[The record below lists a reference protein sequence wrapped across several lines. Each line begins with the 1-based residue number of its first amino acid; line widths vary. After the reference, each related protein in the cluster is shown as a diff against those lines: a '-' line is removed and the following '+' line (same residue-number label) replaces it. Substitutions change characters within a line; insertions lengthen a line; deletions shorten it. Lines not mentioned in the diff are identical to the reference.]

1 MTAFAYREGSLF
13 CDEVDLVS
21 VAAEV
26 GTPYFVYSGRLLIE
40 TFVQFRRAL
49 KPLPGIICYALKA
62 NGNLALLKILVSLGC
77 GADVVSGGELYRA
90 LKAGFPPSH
99 IVFAGVGKTEEEIRW
114 AIDADIRQLNVESV
128 PELELVNSTA
138 QKLQRQARV
147 ALRLNPDVRADTH
160 PYVATGRGDSKF
172 GLDLAEAVSAYQRA
186 STLPGIQVTGL
197 HFHLGS
203 QILSTAPYVEAL
215 KKIIPLM
222 EELRRKGIMIRDLDI
237 GGGLGISYNKEV
249 APSPEQWLAVVKDEL
264 QRLDYSVIIEPGRA
278 LMGPAGALVT
288 RVLYLKKASTKNFI
302 VVDAGMNDLVRP
314 SLYGAMHQ
322 ILPLREK
329 TAPSI
334 VADVVGP
341 VCETADFLA
350 RDREMVRPA
359 AGDMLAVMK
368 TGAYSASM
376 SSNYNG
382 RPRAAEV
389 LVFGHRYAVIRK
401 RESFE
406 DMMANELIPGLA
418 LEARLDSK
426 KNG

>member
-62 NGNLALLKILVSLGC
+62 NGNLALLKILASLGC

-215 KKIIPLM
+215 KKIVPLM

-264 QRLDYSVIIEPGRA
+264 QGLDCSVIIEPGRA

-288 RVLYLKKASTKNFI
+288 KVLYLKKASTKNFI

>member
-62 NGNLALLKILVSLGC
+62 NGNLALLKILASLGC

-215 KKIIPLM
+215 KKIVPLM

>member
-1 MTAFAYREGSLF
+1 MPAFTYRQGSLF
-13 CDEVDLVS
+13 CDKVELTS
-21 VAAEV
+21 IAAEV
-26 GTPYFVYSGRLLIE
+26 GTPYFVYNGRLLIE
-40 TFVQFRRAL
+40 TFFQFQRAL

-62 NGNLALLKILVSLGC
+62 NGSLALLKILASLGC

-90 LKAGFPPSH
+90 LKIGFPPRH
-99 IVFAGVGKTEEEIRW
+99 IVFAGVGKTEEEIRL

-128 PELELVNSTA
+128 PELELVDRTA
-138 QKLQRQARV
+138 QKLQTKARV

-172 GLDLAEAVSAYQRA
+172 GLDLTEALSVYQSA
-186 STLPGIQVTGL
+186 SSLPGVQVTGL

-215 KKIIPLM
+215 KKILPLM
-222 EELRRKGIMIRDLDI
+222 EELRRRGIMIRDLDI
-237 GGGLGISYNKEV
+237 GGGLGISYNGEW
-249 APSPEQWLAVVKDEL
+249 APSPEQWLAAMKDEL
-264 QRLDYSVIIEPGRA
+264 QRLNCTVIIEPGRA
-278 LMGPAGALVT
+278 LMGPVGALVT

-314 SLYGAMHQ
+314 SLYGAKHQ

-334 VADVVGP
+334 LADVVGP

-350 RDREMVRPA
+350 RDREMIRPA

-406 DMMANELIPGLA
+406 DMMANELVPELA
-418 LEARLDSK
+418 LEACRDPK
-426 KNG
+426 KTG

>member
-237 GGGLGISYNKEV
+237 GGGLGISYDKEV

>member
-62 NGNLALLKILVSLGC
+62 NGNLALLKILASLGC

-237 GGGLGISYNKEV
+237 GGGLGISYDKEV

-288 RVLYLKKASTKNFI
+288 KVLYLKKASTKNFI